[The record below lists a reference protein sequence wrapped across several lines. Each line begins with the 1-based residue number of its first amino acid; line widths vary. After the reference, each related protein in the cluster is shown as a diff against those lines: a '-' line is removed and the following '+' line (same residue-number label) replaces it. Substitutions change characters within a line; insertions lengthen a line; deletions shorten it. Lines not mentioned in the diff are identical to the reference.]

1 LQHSPDR
8 EKLAVPN
15 LGNPD
20 EFTINQLAQ
29 LVVEMTGCKSK
40 LTYMPLPGDDPLRR
54 QPDITLAKQ
63 HLEWQPKI
71 ALREG
76 LKLTI
81 DYFDR
86 MLSAGRVDES
96 SSKTA

>member
-1 LQHSPDR
+1 MHHSPDR

-40 LTYMPLPGDDPLRR
+40 LTYMPLPEDDPLLR

-63 HLEWQPKI
+63 HLDQ
-71 ALREG
+71 R
-76 LKLTI
+76 
-81 DYFDR
+81 
-86 MLSAGRVDES
+86 
-96 SSKTA
+96 